1 MNLGGEFSQGKV
13 CIKISNVNQI
23 ETLAK
28 IIHEWLF
35 EDVHVVYSKLYHGVY
50 NKWLQDGHE
59 LSIGLIENLVQVL
72 SDEVFEKHNYKQVGC
87 DEFIVN
93 VKEN

>member
-1 MNLGGEFSQGKV
+1 MNLGREFSQGKV
-13 CIKISNVNQI
+13 CVKVSNVDQI

-50 NKWLQDGHE
+50 SKWLKDGYE
-59 LSIGLIENLVQVL
+59 LSIGLVGNLVEVL
-72 SDEVFEKHNYKQVGC
+72 SDEVFKEYEQVGC
-87 DEFIVN
+87 DEFV
-93 VKEN
+93 ENLKKY